1 MHCQGDIIDLQTF
14 IYVFDIIKHVWMNSM
29 NNIEMIMIVYIFL
42 ILYNGDKEKEI
53 YNL

>member
-1 MHCQGDIIDLQTF
+1 
-14 IYVFDIIKHVWMNSM
+14 M

-53 YNL
+53 YIIYELSEEFFVGRSYRSKPV